1 LENVKNE
8 PNDTHTSC
16 GGDDDD
22 DDDDDDDGACP
33 YIHDMRR

>member
-22 DDDDDDDGACP
+22 DDGACP